1 MQKVKIFLLVII
13 FSFVNLSLFSDNS
26 NLLEEWLYS
35 KPITITEESNYR
47 YVFLDKEVYQ
57 YADSTLKDIRIVDKN
72 NEFVPYYLS
81 IESRE
86 ENLEEIE
93 FSSAL
98 INTYHDDEG
107 NSFFDFHFLPIL
119 EEEVRGKKIILDI
132 YESDY
137 SRQVVIYGR
146 EEKTD
151 WVYITQDTVYDIDG
165 IRKNEI
171 EFDNLK
177 DYDLYRIKIVENNNE
192 ISIRGCTLIFNEL
205 QQFYHQFVKTEAL
218 DFNIDTEANLTLIEI
233 NNTFHLRL
241 INLDLDIN
249 ENFDR
254 TYDVFKETEE
264 EHTKI
269 QSGRMYYMQFK
280 DINIIDTEIDFSR
293 NPLSYE
299 KFVVQINNQDNR
311 PLNIER
317 INAEYFIDKIVFEDI
332 GTGPYALYFG
342 NESAL
347 KPEYDIVNF
356 KSYIDDEEQLEVS
369 LGSTV
374 VLKAGGK
381 AEELF
386 DYKLIFNI
394 LIIAVAVILI
404 VFLAFVLKKK

>member
-1 MQKVKIFLLVII
+1 MQKNKIFLLIII
-13 FSFVNLSLFSDNS
+13 FSFVNLSLFSDTS
-26 NLLEEWLYS
+26 LDEWAYS
-35 KPITITEESNYR
+35 KSITITEESNYK
-47 YVFLDKEVYQ
+47 YFFLNKEVYQ
-57 YADSTLKDIRIVDKN
+57 YADSTLNDIRIVDKN
-72 NEFVPYYLS
+72 NEYVPYYFS

-86 ENLEEIE
+86 ENMEELE
-93 FSSAL
+93 FLSAL
-98 INTYHDDEG
+98 INTYHDDEN

-119 EEEVRGKKIILDI
+119 EEDVKGKKIIFEI

-137 SRQVVIYGR
+137 SKQIVIYGR

-151 WVYITQDTVYDIDG
+151 WTYITQDTVYNIDG

-171 EFDNLK
+171 EFNNLQ
-177 DYDLYRIKIVENNNE
+177 YYELYRIKIIENNNE
-192 ISIRGCTLIFNEL
+192 ISIRDCTLIFNEL
-205 QQFYHQFVKTEAL
+205 QQFYHQFLKTVAL
-218 DFNIDTEANLTLIEI
+218 DFNINTEDNFTLIEI
-233 NNTFHLRL
+233 NNPHHLRL
-241 INLDLDIN
+241 RNLDLYIN

-254 TYDVFKETEE
+254 TYEVFKETEE
-264 EHTKI
+264 EHIKI
-269 QSGRMYYMQFK
+269 QSGRMFYMQFK
-280 DINIIDTEIDFSR
+280 DINIIDTEIDFGR

-332 GTGPYALYFG
+332 GTGPYTLYFG

-356 KSYIDDEEQLEVS
+356 KSYIDNEKQLEVT

-374 VLKAGGK
+374 LLKAGEK
-381 AEELF
+381 AAEEAF
-386 DYKLIFNI
+386 DYKFIFNI
-394 LIIAVAVILI
+394 LIITVTVILL